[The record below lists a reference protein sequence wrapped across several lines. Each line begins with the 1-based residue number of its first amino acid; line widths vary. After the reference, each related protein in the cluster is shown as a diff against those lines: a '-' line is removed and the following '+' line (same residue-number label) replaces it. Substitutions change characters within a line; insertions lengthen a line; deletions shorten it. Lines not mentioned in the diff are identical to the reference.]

1 MPARAGSLFC
11 VSVPRGV
18 GARLGATNPGPS
30 RRGRRHDRSRLR
42 RIHRAGAERLRA
54 VNATAPSTPAR
65 VRVARARVLLS
76 RPVCCLRLL
85 ASARA
90 RFLRTLGPHHT
101 EPSFTQR
108 RPPSSCRPAVHAL
121 PTPKSTQ
128 NARRVFCG
136 PAGLRPKLHARA
148 SISSWQLSET
158 HKRPATSAA
167 DARAGNKAQWAKRR
181 RAYARKSCP
190 WPRNKQRP

>member
-11 VSVPRGV
+11 VSVPRGG

-108 RPPSSCRPAVHAL
+108 RPPSSYRPAVHAL
-121 PTPKSTQ
+121 PKSKSRQ
-128 NARRVFCG
+128 NDWQAGFAACRPPPTTTRQGLPGQPRALLNAQEAR
-136 PAGLRPKLHARA
+136 H
-148 SISSWQLSET
+148 
-158 HKRPATSAA
+158 
-167 DARAGNKAQWAKRR
+167 
-181 RAYARKSCP
+181 
-190 WPRNKQRP
+190 